1 MPEGIGADELT
12 TRTLPTW
19 LTVIVVVLVLQTV
32 SATLGRLVPIAGPA
46 FTAEFGWNESWVG
59 YLTAASIVGALL
71 ALTAGI
77 GVMRRIGSVRA
88 LQWSLLIGAGGL
100 LLYLVPSIGLALI
113 ASACVG
119 LGTGTANPAGSEVLT
134 RLTPPAHRNLVFSVK
149 QAGVPLGGVLGGL
162 AIPPLIEAM
171 GWRYAAVV
179 VAVVC
184 VAATLLTWPFQSR
197 IDLPREQRMQQRQDN
212 FRLSDILVPL
222 RSLAHG
228 DRLWRASWV
237 GALLAIPQ
245 AAWVTFVVTY
255 FVVALG
261 QSLST
266 AGLVFAVMQV
276 TSMLGRV
283 TLGWIADHVASS
295 TRTLAIA
302 SLGSAV
308 STILLAFS
316 TPDWPLWAFVLLAA
330 FAGIAVSGWNGVQIA
345 EVSRRS
351 PPELIGETAAGSVI
365 LIFMAN
371 MLTPVAFA
379 AFVAFTGRY
388 DVAFLVSGGFSLICL
403 PLLWGMGPKK
413 HGPGSEQPKP

>member
-1 MPEGIGADELT
+1 LI
-12 TRTLPTW
+12 TRALPPW
-19 LTVIVVVLVLQTV
+19 LFVIAVIFVLQTV

-59 YLTAASIVGALL
+59 YLSAASIVGALF

-77 GVMRRIGSVRA
+77 GIMRRMGGVRA
-88 LQWSLLIGAGGL
+88 FQVSLLIGAAAL
-100 LLYLVPSIGLALI
+100 FLYLIPSIALALI

-119 LGTGTANPAGSEVLT
+119 LANGTANPAGSEVLT
-134 RLTPPAHRNLVFSVK
+134 RLTPPAHRNLVFSIK

-171 GWRYAAVV
+171 GWRLAALVVAAV
-179 VAVVC
+179 C
-184 VAATLLTWPFQSR
+184 ITATLLTWPFRSR
-197 IDLPREQRMQQRQDN
+197 IDLPHEQRLQYRLDS
-212 FRLSDILVPL
+212 FRLTDILVPL

-228 DRLWRASWV
+228 NRLWRASWV
-237 GALLAIPQ
+237 GALLAVPQ

-255 FVVALG
+255 LVIILG

-266 AGLVFAVMQV
+266 AGLVFAVMQT
-276 TSMLGRV
+276 TSMVGRV

-295 TRTLAIA
+295 TMTLAIA

-308 STILLAFS
+308 STILLGFS
-316 TPDWPLWAFVLLAA
+316 TPAWPLWSFVVLSA

-345 EVSRRS
+345 EVARRS
-351 PPELIGETAAGSVI
+351 APELIGETTAGSVI

-379 AFVAFTGRY
+379 AFVAITGRY
-388 DVAFLVSGGFSLICL
+388 DLAFMACGVFSLVCL
-403 PLLWGMGPKK
+403 PLLYGMGPS
-413 HGPGSEQPKP
+413 SEQRGR

>member
-1 MPEGIGADELT
+1 MI
-12 TRTLPTW
+12 TRALPPW
-19 LTVIVVVLVLQTV
+19 LFVIAVIFVLQTV

-59 YLTAASIVGALL
+59 YLSAASIVGALF

-77 GVMRRIGSVRA
+77 GIMRRMGGVRA
-88 LQWSLLIGAGGL
+88 FQVSLLIGAAAL
-100 LLYLVPSIGLALI
+100 FLYLIPSIALALI

-119 LGTGTANPAGSEVLT
+119 LANGTANPAGSEVLT
-134 RLTPPAHRNLVFSVK
+134 RLTPPAHRNLVFSIK

-171 GWRYAAVV
+171 GWRLAALVVAAV
-179 VAVVC
+179 C
-184 VAATLLTWPFQSR
+184 ITATLLTWPFRSR
-197 IDLPREQRMQQRQDN
+197 IDLPREQRLQYRLDS
-212 FRLSDILVPL
+212 FRLTDILVPL

-228 DRLWRASWV
+228 NRLWRASWV
-237 GALLAIPQ
+237 GALLAVPQ

-255 FVVALG
+255 LVVVLG

-266 AGLVFAVMQV
+266 AGLVFAVMQT
-276 TSMLGRV
+276 TSMVGRV

-295 TRTLAIA
+295 TMTLAIA

-308 STILLAFS
+308 STILLGFS
-316 TPDWPLWAFVLLAA
+316 TPAWPLWSFVVLSA

-345 EVSRRS
+345 EVARRS
-351 PPELIGETAAGSVI
+351 APELIGETTAGSVI
-365 LIFMAN
+365 LIFVAN

-379 AFVAFTGRY
+379 AFVAITGRY
-388 DVAFLVSGGFSLICL
+388 DLAFMVCGVFSLVCL
-403 PLLWGMGPKK
+403 PLLYGMGPN
-413 HGPGSEQPKP
+413 SEPRGR